1 MHTPNKLNTHTIL
14 LAGGKGTRM
23 LSKKAKVLQKLAGK
37 SLLEHVLSSAEEISN
52 KISVIVG
59 FDKPNV
65 EKEVSKVSN
74 KAKAYTQK
82 DQIGTADAVKT
93 VIDIIDDD
101 EKVLILYG
109 DVPLIEANTLKNL
122 CSLNDSISIL
132 TTNLDDP
139 SGYGRVIKDKGNH
152 VTEIV
157 EEKDANTK
165 QKNTK
170 EVFTGVLSVKGE
182 ILKKLLPEIDNKNAS
197 KEYYLTDLIGIA
209 YGNGFK
215 IETLRAT
222 WEETLG
228 ANTRFEQEQ
237 LEQTYRKMKNEE
249 LLQKGITLID
259 KSRVDVRG
267 NLEAGADCTIDVN
280 VIFEGKVELG
290 NNVKIG
296 ANSIICNSKIDDDSE
311 ILPFTHIDSSQI
323 GKNCFI
329 GPYARLREGSQIGDG
344 ARIGNF
350 VETKKTKIGRSTKA
364 NHFTYL
370 GDADIGKDVN
380 IGAGTITCNYDGKN
394 KNKTSVGDNSFVGT
408 NSSLVA
414 PINIGKNSF
423 IGAGST
429 ITKDVPD
436 NSLGV
441 SRSKQKNVQ
450 DWSKDKK

>member
-1 MHTPNKLNTHTIL
+1 
-14 LAGGKGTRM
+14 
-23 LSKKAKVLQKLAGK
+23 
-37 SLLEHVLSSAEEISN
+37 
-52 KISVIVG
+52 
-59 FDKPNV
+59 
-65 EKEVSKVSN
+65 
-74 KAKAYTQK
+74 
-82 DQIGTADAVKT
+82 
-93 VIDIIDDD
+93 
-101 EKVLILYG
+101 
-109 DVPLIEANTLKNL
+109 
-122 CSLNDSISIL
+122 
-132 TTNLDDP
+132 
-139 SGYGRVIKDKGNH
+139 
-152 VTEIV
+152 
-157 EEKDANTK
+157 
-165 QKNTK
+165 
-170 EVFTGVLSVKGE
+170 
-182 ILKKLLPEIDNKNAS
+182 
-197 KEYYLTDLIGIA
+197 
-209 YGNGFK
+209 
-215 IETLRAT
+215 
-222 WEETLG
+222 
-228 ANTRFEQEQ
+228 
-237 LEQTYRKMKNEE
+237 MKNEE

-290 NNVKIG
+290 DNVKIG
-296 ANSIICNSKIDDDSE
+296 ANSIICNSKIDDNSE
-311 ILPFTHIDSSQI
+311 ILPFSHIDSSQI

-329 GPYARLREGSQIGDG
+329 GPYARLREGSHIGDG

-436 NSLGV
+436 NSLGI

-450 DWSKDKK
+450 DWTKDKK